1 MVEIPWLMPLE
12 LGPAWSTKHEIIRN
26 PIYGSKY
33 ASAFSHCHAK
43 WPKDD
48 INCIINR
55 FYHYALVQTCLFLVK
70 RWNQM
75 SFSSKPSKYKSWPAN
90 THKMELFR
98 QLLPNTHQSTLF
110 VGKIARKLPICVSLK
125 TAIFPFNIGKNRIYM
140 NLPSLLIS
148 WTIRGLGS
156 HLIPHLLWFQWLRI
170 WHLSRILA
178 PARFSKL
185 EPGKFL
191 ESMRKLYLQWIF
203 IRKKKHTTWA
213 DFHPGSAK
221 CIPITHGSGTSQHPV
236 IPDQSNLESQ
246 ADNHNKKI
254 QLFAVTSIVYINN
267 CLSSIKQKLRP
278 FRSHSPLSLPMI
290 HWQKPDGKTPFP

>member
-1 MVEIPWLMPLE
+1 MFISGETV
-12 LGPAWSTKHEIIRN
+12 
-26 PIYGSKY
+26 
-33 ASAFSHCHAK
+33 
-43 WPKDD
+43 
-48 INCIINR
+48 
-55 FYHYALVQTCLFLVK
+55 
-70 RWNQM
+70 NQM

-203 IRKKKHTTWA
+203 IRKKNTQLGPIFIPAPLSAFQSPTA
-213 DFHPGSAK
+213 VEHPNILWYLIKVIWKAK
-221 CIPITHGSGTSQHPV
+221 LIITIKKSSFLP
-236 IPDQSNLESQ
+236 SQ
-246 ADNHNKKI
+246 A
-254 QLFAVTSIVYINN
+254 LSI
-267 CLSSIKQKLRP
+267 
-278 FRSHSPLSLPMI
+278 
-290 HWQKPDGKTPFP
+290 